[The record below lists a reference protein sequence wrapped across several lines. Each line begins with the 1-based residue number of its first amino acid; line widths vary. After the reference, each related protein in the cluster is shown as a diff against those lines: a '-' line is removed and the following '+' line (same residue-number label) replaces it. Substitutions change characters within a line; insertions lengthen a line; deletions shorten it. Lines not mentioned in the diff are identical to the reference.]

1 MDNGVLDA
9 DLTGIGRSGQCEKDD
24 EGLEDTRLG
33 HSRAAGDAS
42 TVGPEKLVKVQ
53 AMIEMFV
60 KASEV
65 GLPDEIGPLD
75 I

>member
-9 DLTGIGRSGQCEKDD
+9 DLTGTGRPRQCEKDD

-33 HSRAAGDAS
+33 HIRTTGDAS
-42 TVGPEKLVKVQ
+42 TVGSEKLVKVQ

-60 KASEV
+60 KASDV
-65 GLPDEIGPLD
+65 GLPDEIEPLD